1 MSDIDLLRESIEKL
15 EASKLLHNDAE
26 INIKKLSADVLSK
39 AQGGINKANASES
52 IDKKIEILAGTI
64 SEIVAVVEDKYINVE
79 AEHKKYLNQITI
91 LEEVLGKLEQNQKKN
106 EETEWDP
113 RFKQRPVKKTF

>member
-79 AEHKKYLNQITI
+79 AENKKYLNQITI
-91 LEEVLGKLEQNQKKN
+91 IEEVLGKLEQNQKKN

>member
-79 AEHKKYLNQITI
+79 AENKKYLNQITI

-106 EETEWDP
+106 EETE
-113 RFKQRPVKKTF
+113 

>member
-79 AEHKKYLNQITI
+79 AENKKYLNQITI